1 MKTVT
6 DKNDVFT
13 RKDGNKN
20 PLIAS
25 FNIRA

>member
-1 MKTVT
+1 MKNVT

-13 RKDGNKN
+13 CKGGDKN

>member
-1 MKTVT
+1 MKNVT

-13 RKDGNKN
+13 RKGGDKN
-20 PLIAS
+20 PIIAS